1 MTSSQPLRS
10 IPSVEQLLSSGSFDQ
25 RIAELSRPLVTRV
38 IRETLQVIRDKS
50 QTTGDIPSTERIGKM
65 IFERLHLLSR
75 QRITPVINGTGVLI
89 HTNLGRAPLGTEF
102 LEQVARRISGYC
114 TLEFDLTTGKRG
126 KRGSFLS
133 YLLAQLTETEA
144 ALAVNNN
151 AAALFLILNTLANR
165 KEVIVSRGELVQ
177 IGGGFRIPDII
188 RRAGAKLVEVG
199 TTNRTTKKDYE
210 EAITKKTA
218 LLLKVH
224 QSNFHQ
230 QGFVEE
236 VSAADIATLAASS
249 GLISVYDL
257 GSGVYHQTENFGM
270 EPEPNITTAKRSGA
284 SVVCFSGD
292 KFLGSVQAGIVL
304 GGSALLDKLHKN
316 PIYRVLR
323 LDKLSIAML
332 EETAFAYLKK
342 EETGLLPL
350 WRYITIPV
358 SRLAERA
365 QRIRDSLAGSGLEIE
380 IRDTL
385 ATPGGGSLPGG
396 TLASVALSIVS
407 KDKITALSN
416 QLMQAT
422 PPLIGYIDQERF
434 IIDLRT
440 VDEAQDDLVIRIL
453 AEAAACTP

>member
-1 MTSSQPLRS
+1 
-10 IPSVEQLLSSGSFDQ
+10 
-25 RIAELSRPLVTRV
+25 LVTRV
-38 IRETLQVIRDKS
+38 VRETLQVVRDKS
-50 QTTGDIPSTERIGKM
+50 QTSREIPSPERIEKM
-65 IFERLHLLSR
+65 IAERLDLLLR

-89 HTNLGRAPLGTEF
+89 HTNLGRAPLGAEF
-102 LEQVARRISGYC
+102 MEQVAKRVSGYC

-133 YLLAQLTETEA
+133 HLLAQLTEAEA

-151 AAALFLILNTLANR
+151 AAALFLILNTFANR

-188 RRAGAKLVEVG
+188 GRAGAKLVEVG

-218 LLLKVH
+218 MLLKVH
-224 QSNFHQ
+224 QSNFRL

-236 VSAADIATLAASS
+236 VSAADIATLAAGH
-249 GLISVYDL
+249 GLMSVYDL
-257 GSGVYHQTENFGM
+257 GSGVYHQTENYGM
-270 EPEPNITTAKRSGA
+270 EPEPNITSAIRSGS
-284 SVVCFSGD
+284 SVACFSGD

-304 GGSALLDKLHKN
+304 GSSALLDKLHKN
-316 PIYRVLR
+316 PIYRALR

-342 EETGLLPL
+342 EETKLLPL
-350 WRYITIPV
+350 WRYITLPV
-358 SRLAERA
+358 SQLRRRAER
-365 QRIRDSLAGSGLEIE
+365 IKGSLANSGLEIE
-380 IRDTL
+380 IRDSF

-396 TLASVALSIVS
+396 TLASVALSIVPRR
-407 KDKITALSN
+407 KITAFAN
-416 QLMQAT
+416 QLLQAT
-422 PPLIGYIDQERF
+422 PPLIGYIDQERLF
-434 IIDLRT
+434 IDLRT

-453 AEAAACTP
+453 TEAAACTP

>member
-1 MTSSQPLRS
+1 
-10 IPSVEQLLSSGSFDQ
+10 
-25 RIAELSRPLVTRV
+25 LV
-38 IRETLQVIRDKS
+38 
-50 QTTGDIPSTERIGKM
+50 
-65 IFERLHLLSR
+65 
-75 QRITPVINGTGVLI
+75 
-89 HTNLGRAPLGTEF
+89 
-102 LEQVARRISGYC
+102 
-114 TLEFDLTTGKRG
+114 
-126 KRGSFLS
+126 
-133 YLLAQLTETEA
+133 
-144 ALAVNNN
+144 VNNN
-151 AAALFLILNTLANR
+151 AAALFLILNTFANH

-224 QSNFHQ
+224 QSNFRL

-236 VSAADIATLAASS
+236 VTASDIATLASGH

-257 GSGVYHQTENFGM
+257 GSGVYHQTENYGM
-270 EPEPNITTAKRSGA
+270 EPEPNITAANRAGA

-304 GGSALLDKLHKN
+304 GSSAILEKLHKN

-350 WRYITIPV
+350 WRYIALPATEL
-358 SRLAERA
+358 RQRAER
-365 QRIRDSLAGSGLEIE
+365 IKDSLAGNGLEIE
-380 IRDTL
+380 IRNTF

-396 TLASVALSIVS
+396 TLASIALAITPRN
-407 KDKITALSN
+407 KITAFAS
-416 QLMQAT
+416 QLLQAT
-422 PPLIGYIDQERF
+422 PPLIGYIDQERLF
-434 IIDLRT
+434 IDLRT
-440 VDEAQDDLVIRIL
+440 VDEVQDDLVIRIL
-453 AEAAACTP
+453 TEAAKCTP

>member
-1 MTSSQPLRS
+1 
-10 IPSVEQLLSSGSFDQ
+10 
-25 RIAELSRPLVTRV
+25 
-38 IRETLQVIRDKS
+38 
-50 QTTGDIPSTERIGKM
+50 TE
-65 IFERLHLLSR
+65 
-75 QRITPVINGTGVLI
+75 
-89 HTNLGRAPLGTEF
+89 A
-102 LEQVARRISGYC
+102 
-114 TLEFDLTTGKRG
+114 
-126 KRGSFLS
+126 
-133 YLLAQLTETEA
+133 EA

-151 AAALFLILNTLANR
+151 AAALFLILNTFANH

-224 QSNFHQ
+224 QSNFRL
-230 QGFVEE
+230 QGFVAE
-236 VSAADIATLAASS
+236 VSASDIATLAAGR
-249 GLISVYDL
+249 GLVSVYDL
-257 GSGVYHQTENFGM
+257 GSGVYHQTENYGM
-270 EPEPNITTAKRSGA
+270 EPEPNITAAKRSGA

-304 GGSALLDKLHKN
+304 GSASLLEKLHKN

-350 WRYITIPV
+350 WRYITLPV
-358 SRLAERA
+358 SELRRRAE
-365 QRIRDSLAGSGLEIE
+365 RIRDSLAGSGLEIE
-380 IRDTL
+380 IRDTF

-396 TLASVALSIVS
+396 TLASVALAVVP
-407 KDKITALSN
+407 KGKITAFAS
-416 QLMQAT
+416 QLLLAS

-434 IIDLRT
+434 LIDLRT

-453 AEAAACTP
+453 TEAASCIP